1 LNLLAIDPGKH
12 SGIVEIRNN
21 TLFRACTLTPEE
33 IYEGLIC
40 GQWIYYK
47 IWVIESFS
55 LYPWKA
61 RALSFSEC
69 LPAQIIGAVKLYTRQ
84 QGIKLVLQ
92 TAGVTKGAITDEQ
105 LKQMKISWFE
115 KLKNKH
121 ERDAAR
127 HALYF
132 LIKGKGGEN

>member
-1 LNLLAIDPGKH
+1 MNLLVIDPGKH
-12 SGIVEIRNN
+12 TGIVEIRDNA
-21 TLFRACTLTPEE
+21 LFRASTLSPKE

-40 GQWIYYK
+40 GQWIYYRT
-47 IWVIESFS
+47 WVIERFS
-55 LYPWKA
+55 LYPWKS

-84 QGIKLVLQ
+84 QSIELTLQ
-92 TAGVTKGAITDEQ
+92 TAGTVKGAITDEH
-105 LKQMKISWFE
+105 LKRMKSRWFE

-132 LIKGKGGEN
+132 LIKEEKN